1 MCQGQ
6 SSRTSFGGAVARIHP
21 TGTNSFSCLL
31 QFKNGAGHSDPT
43 ILTYEFER
51 LQLPC
56 CKLRIHQFG
65 DLSSSVA
72 SAGRILHSVDLMF
85 PSAEKTAGSVV
96 LDRRLDLGVG
106 EEGIIGRVVSV
117 TTTAPAAAAAAAP
130 RARASDLY
138 DEGSESEEDPEGL
151 SVLLGEGVIGWN

>member
-1 MCQGQ
+1 LPDL
-6 SSRTSFGGAVARIHP
+6 TP
-21 TGTNSFSCLL
+21 LNS
-31 QFKNGAGHSDPT
+31 
-43 ILTYEFER
+43 
-51 LQLPC
+51 
-56 CKLRIHQFG
+56 QFG

>member
-1 MCQGQ
+1 LPDL
-6 SSRTSFGGAVARIHP
+6 TP
-21 TGTNSFSCLL
+21 LNS
-31 QFKNGAGHSDPT
+31 
-43 ILTYEFER
+43 
-51 LQLPC
+51 
-56 CKLRIHQFG
+56 QFG

-117 TTTAPAAAAAAAP
+117 TTTAPAAAAAAAAAP